1 MYQTMW
7 YWYKDKHVD
16 QCRKTDTTET
26 DSLINDK
33 LIFDNGAKVSN
44 AESNFKNYVWCCSL
58 MYIIKCEIDC
68 KSRLDAWDKCSGLVH

>member
-1 MYQTMW
+1 MNSHVHLFETAMYQTMW

-44 AESNFKNYVWCCSL
+44 AESNFKNYSC
-58 MYIIKCEIDC
+58 YT
-68 KSRLDAWDKCSGLVH
+68 